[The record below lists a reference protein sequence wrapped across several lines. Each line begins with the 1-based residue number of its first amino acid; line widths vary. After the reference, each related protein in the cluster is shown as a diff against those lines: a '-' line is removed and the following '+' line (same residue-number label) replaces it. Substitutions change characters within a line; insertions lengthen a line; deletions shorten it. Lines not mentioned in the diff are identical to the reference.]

1 MGAIFPSFSAL
12 AANAVDASEQG
23 ATAGSIGAAQG
34 FGVVIGPLAG
44 SLIYAVEPR
53 LPYLIAT
60 LLLLL
65 VASWPAAKN
74 PN

>member
-1 MGAIFPSFSAL
+1 M
-12 AANAVDASEQG
+12 
-23 ATAGSIGAAQG
+23 
-34 FGVVIGPLAG
+34 VIGPLAG

-65 VASWPAAKN
+65 VASWPAAKS